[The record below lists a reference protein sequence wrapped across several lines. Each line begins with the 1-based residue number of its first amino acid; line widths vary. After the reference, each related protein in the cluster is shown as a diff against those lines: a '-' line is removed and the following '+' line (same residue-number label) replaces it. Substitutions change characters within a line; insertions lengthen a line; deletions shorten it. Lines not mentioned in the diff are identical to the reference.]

1 MAGRMSRGPWNI
13 CERGFFLSRLC
24 RESLLTSWRPM
35 TLEGVVG
42 EGLSSPTA
50 ASRRVRGLGRG
61 PKVCIA
67 DCCMDVVGKSSEGQA

>member
-42 EGLSSPTA
+42 EGLSSPAA
-50 ASRRVRGLGRG
+50 ASRRVRGLGRS

-67 DCCMDVVGKSSEGQA
+67 DSCMDVVGKSSEGQV